1 MNDTPARFRV
11 LVTGSRTWI
20 DTTAITTALDELH
33 AVHGPRLVVVHGA
46 CPTGADAI
54 AHTWAHTH
62 GVPVETHP
70 ADWSTG
76 RSAGPA
82 RNAAM
87 VATNPDT
94 CLAFIRDHSTGATG
108 CADLAEHAGIPT
120 TRTTTSTTT
129 DSIPT
134 ADTATSSGTETGT
147 AASTPVATS
156 DGLDLTGRA
165 EADAERLVAVVDGPM
180 AGQWFTLTDWRARI
194 AAARYIAEATSA
206 RTAVLDY
213 APGPIP
219 VPHPQ
224 WAGVTGIAAT
234 HAPSRAATAARSS
247 SRVAVAVDDDADV
260 A

>member
-1 MNDTPARFRV
+1 MNDTSARFRV
-11 LVTGSRTWI
+11 LVTGSRTWT
-20 DTTAITTALDELH
+20 DTTAITRALDELH
-33 AVHGPRLVVVHGA
+33 AVHEPRLVVVHGA

-120 TRTTTSTTT
+120 TRHTTTSSAPASTTT
-129 DSIPT
+129 AGTT
-134 ADTATSSGTETGT
+134 ANRPTETDEAEPRP
-147 AASTPVATS
+147 AARTE
-156 DGLDLTGRA
+156 GLDLTGQA
-165 EADAERLVAVVDGPM
+165 ETDTERLVAVVDGPM
-180 AGQWFTLTDWRARI
+180 AGQWFTLTDWRARL
-194 AAARYIAEATSA
+194 AAARHIAEATGT

-213 APGPIP
+213 APGAQP

-234 HAPSRAATAARSS
+234 HTPSRSA
-247 SRVAVAVDDDADV
+247 SRVVAIDDDVDV